1 MKKLGREKIYSMQQD
16 SWLTDCLTEQKSP
29 DPSPIHASH
38 KQSGLCLFHE
48 VSGYEEHYKNWTPEI
63 CESLASYHKHIELM
77 DNPNFSASYHRSGS
91 EEKLVYTKMSDE
103 GDEDDFDNEEED
115 EDDENLKEEEYDF
128 AQVSIPTK
136 HIRFVTDASLS
147 SWSEPEK
154 HWEKTS
160 CLG

>member
-1 MKKLGREKIYSMQQD
+1 
-16 SWLTDCLTEQKSP
+16 
-29 DPSPIHASH
+29 
-38 KQSGLCLFHE
+38 
-48 VSGYEEHYKNWTPEI
+48 
-63 CESLASYHKHIELM
+63 M

-91 EEKLVYTKMSDE
+91 EEKLVYTKMSEE

-115 EDDENLKEEEYDF
+115 EDDEDLKEEEYDF

>member
-1 MKKLGREKIYSMQQD
+1 MKKNRGERKYIATGL
-16 SWLTDCLTEQKSP
+16 LTDCLTEQKSP
-29 DPSPIHASH
+29 DPSP
-38 KQSGLCLFHE
+38 KQSGLRLFHE
-48 VSGYEEHYKNWTPEI
+48 VSGYEGHYKNWTPEI

-103 GDEDDFDNEEED
+103 GDDDDFDDEEED
-115 EDDENLKEEEYDF
+115 EEDEDLKEEEYDF